1 MSKELESSSTA
12 EESYSDDDDIRG
24 IILSLNFPNEAYH
37 LEYTDIKTNTPQ
49 ILPNISLTGTPK
61 SGIVKA
67 KSKILYPKFCVPF
80 WIDLIVSSTKPIYA
94 WSSGVG
100 PTPELK

>member
-61 SGIVKA
+61 SGMVKA
-67 KSKILYPKFCVPF
+67 EILSIYSSEVNTSSIADITRFK
-80 WIDLIVSSTKPIYA
+80 DLKQN
-94 WSSGVG
+94 
-100 PTPELK
+100 